1 MTNTNIPYS
10 AYQLMFPLLQWS
22 VLALWDARVYG
33 HMGTAMHG
41 VAMHGVGYPPPPP
54 WRAKSEKKAVL
65 AQHHQ

>member
-41 VAMHGVGYPPPPP
+41 VAMHGVGYPPPL
-54 WRAKSEKKAVL
+54 EG
-65 AQHHQ
+65 QI